1 MVQMRRIGA
10 MNVAMI
16 DEWRVQES
24 IEMTMVM
31 HVTAVTHGMVVV
43 VVVVVAW
50 MQWAL
55 LVR

>member
-43 VVVVVAW
+43 VVVVAW